1 MDTIMKKRKNK
12 KLHINNF
19 VAKHAQN
26 SGAGQHVDKIGEK
39 APRVRQKRA
48 WKKQILQDLS

>member
-1 MDTIMKKRKNK
+1 MKKRKNK